1 MLRHFRLLG
10 VLLLVPVLAGS
21 AWAQSFSNFFVF
33 GASLSDTGNIAQ
45 REGLPAGS
53 SFTTN
58 PDPLAAEIIAQTFGA
73 SGRHSLAGGPNYA
86 WSGACVRPE
95 GPCLYPVPTIT
106 QQVDQHLSSRAGG
119 RADPDALY
127 FLWAGLN
134 DINDTLFLDPA
145 NARSNTLA
153 AAAAHAGLV
162 RRLQEA
168 GARYIVVPNLP
179 DLSVIPFA
187 ANLPPALRGA
197 LTALSA
203 AYNEVVYAGLRER
216 EDGIIPINIKVLS
229 EELLES
235 PQTYGFT
242 NVRETACPLNANP
255 LTDRSPVSLVCGPEG
270 SGYPKTYA
278 PGANQRYLFADDK
291 HPGGAAHAI
300 IASVVTS
307 TLAAPVQVSLAGE
320 AGVDVAGVHRNAVST
335 ERMADFALDR
345 PVGSWRGYVT
355 GGIGKHELD
364 VLPRLGETQANMQV
378 LTLGA
383 NRRAGADLHW
393 GAALSLARHDNDV
406 SGASLDSTVV
416 LGSLHGTWR
425 SGGLHLSGALS
436 GGRTSVDIER
446 SIRLGPARRPER
458 GSTSAVQ
465 FGAEL
470 DLGWLFGEPAALR
483 HGPFL
488 GFVWIEQ
495 EVKGYRES
503 GRSSTSMNFSDF
515 ERDSLIARG
524 GYQLT
529 WRLGG
534 GVRPYARVTYE
545 RELKDDPIL
554 VTAGSNTLPG
564 RFTLPGFAPP
574 RQSVSADLGLSA
586 KLTER
591 ASVLAGYAGRFGDG
605 SRQDHQLSLVLRI
618 AF

>member
-1 MLRHFRLLG
+1 MLRHFRLLVG
-10 VLLLVPVLAGS
+10 FPLVFVLAGS
-21 AWAQSFSNFFVF
+21 AWGQSFNNSFVF
-33 GASLSDTGNIAQ
+33 GASLSDVGNVAQ
-45 REGLPAGS
+45 YLGLPAGS

-58 PDPLAAEIIAQTFGA
+58 PDPLAVEIIAQTFGA
-73 SGRHSLAGGPNYA
+73 PGRHSLAGGPNYA

-95 GPCLYPVPTIT
+95 GPCLNPVPTIT
-106 QQVDQHLSSRAGG
+106 EQIDQHLSSRPGG

-127 FLWAGLN
+127 FIWAGLN
-134 DINDTLFLDPA
+134 DINDALILDSA
-145 NARSNTLA
+145 NAQTHTLA
-153 AAAAHAGLV
+153 AATAHVAQI
-162 RRLQEA
+162 RHLQEA

-187 ANLPPALRGA
+187 ANLPPATRAA

-203 AYNEVVYAGLRER
+203 AYNEVVYTGLRAR
-216 EDGIIPINIKVLS
+216 GDGIVPINILALT
-229 EELLES
+229 EEIFES
-235 PQTYGFT
+235 PQTFGFT

-270 SGYPKTYA
+270 SGYPKTYD

-291 HPGGAAHAI
+291 HPSGAAHAI
-300 IASVVTS
+300 IGSVVTS

-320 AGVDVAGVHRNAVST
+320 AGVDVAGIHRIAVST
-335 ERMADFALDR
+335 EWMVDFALDR
-345 PVGSWRGYVT
+345 PVGNWRGYVT
-355 GGIGKHELD
+355 GAIGRHELD
-364 VLPRLGETQANMQV
+364 VLPHLGETQANMQV

-393 GAALSLARHDNDV
+393 GAALSLARHDNDI
-406 SGASLDSTVV
+406 SGANLDSAVV

-446 SIRLGPARRPER
+446 SIRLGPARRLER
-458 GSTSAVQ
+458 GSTSAAQ

-470 DLGWLFGEPAALR
+470 ELGWLFGESEALQ

-488 GFVWIEQ
+488 GFAWSNQ
-495 EVKGYRES
+495 EVRGYQES
-503 GRSSTSMNFSDF
+503 GRSSTAMDFSNF

-524 GYQLT
+524 GYQLA

-534 GVRPYARVTYE
+534 GVHPYARVIYE

-554 VTAGSNTLPG
+554 VTAGSNTMPG
-564 RFTLPGFAPP
+564 RFTLPGFTPP
-574 RQSVSADLGLSA
+574 RQSVTTDLGLTA
-586 KLTER
+586 NLTGP
-591 ASVLAGYAGRFGDG
+591 ASVLAGYTGRFGDG
-605 SRQDHQLSLVLRI
+605 SRQDHRLFVLLRM